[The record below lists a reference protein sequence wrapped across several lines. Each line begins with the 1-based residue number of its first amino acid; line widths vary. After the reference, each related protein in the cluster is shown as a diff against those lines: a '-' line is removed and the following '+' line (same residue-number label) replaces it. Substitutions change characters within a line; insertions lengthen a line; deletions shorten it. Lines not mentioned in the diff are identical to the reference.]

1 LTGSFCDLNYFSN
14 VHRGRVSPARF
25 NLVGN
30 RGCSWKSGDNVAVTV
45 GYKVAAAG
53 RKEAKIYKLSTSN
66 LIARHL
72 DMIVK
77 KESA

>member
-1 LTGSFCDLNYFSN
+1 MNPAYPIQSIQQSYFDRVFCDLNYFSN

-30 RGCSWKSGDNVAVTV
+30 RGCSWKSGDNVAVKV

-53 RKEAKIYKLSTSN
+53 RKKVYQPVI
-66 LIARHL
+66 
-72 DMIVK
+72 
-77 KESA
+77 

>member
-1 LTGSFCDLNYFSN
+1 VC
-14 VHRGRVSPARF
+14 VAVA
-25 NLVGN
+25 
-30 RGCSWKSGDNVAVTV
+30 DNVAVTV

-53 RKEAKIYKLSTSN
+53 RKKAKIYKLSTSN